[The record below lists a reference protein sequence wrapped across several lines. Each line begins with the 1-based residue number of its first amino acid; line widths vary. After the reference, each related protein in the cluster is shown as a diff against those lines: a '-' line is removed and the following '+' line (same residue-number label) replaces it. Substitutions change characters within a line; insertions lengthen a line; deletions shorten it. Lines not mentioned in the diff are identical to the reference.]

1 MRYTCVMDASRQLC
15 YLDQHSTQTLA
26 EGIVEYYAAN
36 PMLLDPKSMDPA
48 VSRLFKQHDAGHV
61 VFGCD
66 TSLRGES
73 LIDTW
78 TIFGSTARMKG
89 YMEYFKHPQIYQIFE
104 DVGYF
109 NMTIEFLRCLPDV
122 LRVLVR
128 CRRMQS
134 RWPWDRYDDY
144 VGRTLDDI
152 RREFNISLV

>member
-1 MRYTCVMDASRQLC
+1 MDARQTLS
-15 YLDQHSTQTLA
+15 YLDQHSTRTLA
-26 EGIVEYYAAN
+26 EGIAEYYAAN
-36 PMLLDPKSMDPA
+36 PMLLDPEGMDA
-48 VSRLFKQHDAGHV
+48 EACRLFKQHDAGHV

-89 YMEYFKHPQIYQIFE
+89 YIEYFKHPQIYQIFE

-109 NMTIEFLRCLPDV
+109 KMTIEFLRCLPDV
-122 LRVLVR
+122 LRVMAR

-134 RWPWDRYDDY
+134 RWPWDQYEDY
-144 VGRTLDDI
+144 IHRTLDDI
-152 RREFNISLV
+152 RTEFNISVV